1 MRVQFEKFASAS
13 GRDLTTLVGILARVS
28 QSGDREMI
36 GDWSCEPSLNCKMLG
51 QFEKFLSVSG
61 RDLADLT
68 SISPCVVLSVG
79 GECLNENFST
89 RAGPS
94 DEGALGKRLCE

>member
-1 MRVQFEKFASAS
+1 MSAS
-13 GRDLTTLVGILARVS
+13 GRDLTTLVSISARAA

-36 GDWSCEPSLNCKMLG
+36 GDWRCEPSLNCKMFG
-51 QFEKFLSVSG
+51 QFEKFSSVSG
-61 RDLADLT
+61 MNLADLT
-68 SISPCVVLSVG
+68 IISPWVALSVG